1 MSATISEFAP
11 AKINLSLRVG
21 PARADGYHP
30 LDSLV
35 TFADWGDMITVRD
48 EVALMMTMGGE
59 TSRDL
64 QEEEHNLVLRA
75 ARLLQ
80 DKAGVDKGAV
90 IHLQKD
96 IPVAAGLGGG
106 SADAAATLRALNR
119 LWDLD
124 WELDR
129 LAEIALELGADV
141 PACVYSRPLRMRGI
155 GEEIELIGKFPSLTA
170 VIINPGVPVPT
181 GEVFA
186 AYDETDP
193 APLQPGRALGGHIL
207 DWLAREP
214 NHLERPAMRVAPKI
228 KRALDWL
235 KRQDGAELVRMSG
248 SGASCFALFSDDE
261 KAERAADSYDGFA
274 IEVGLAG
281 IADGEVTYAGDGE

>member
-1 MSATISEFAP
+1 MSGTISEFAP

-59 TSRDL
+59 TSQDL

-80 DKAGVDKGAV
+80 EKAGIDKGAV

-119 LWDLD
+119 LWEID

-129 LAEIALELGADV
+129 LAEIAIELGADV
-141 PACVYSRPLRMRGI
+141 PACVYSRPLHMRGI

-170 VIINPGVPVPT
+170 VIINPGVPVST

-186 AYDETDP
+186 AFDETDP
-193 APLQPGRALGGHIL
+193 APLKPGRALGGHIL

-235 KRQDGAELVRMSG
+235 RRQDGAELVRMSG